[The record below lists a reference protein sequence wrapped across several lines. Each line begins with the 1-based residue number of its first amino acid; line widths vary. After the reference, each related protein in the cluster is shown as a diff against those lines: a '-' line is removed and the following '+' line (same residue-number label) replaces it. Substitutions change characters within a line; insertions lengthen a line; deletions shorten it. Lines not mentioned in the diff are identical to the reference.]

1 MAAIRSRDT
10 KPELL
15 LRRTLYAQGVRGWRL
30 HRRDL
35 PGRPDL
41 AFGPPRVAVFVD
53 GAFWHGHPEH
63 FTPGRSGD
71 YWDAKIARNRERDR
85 DADAALAAAG
95 WVVMRF
101 WDFEVLEDAARCARL
116 VAQALTTRRSGC
128 ASAAKASSLSRA
140 R

>member
-15 LRRTLYAQGVRGWRL
+15 LRRTLHAQGVRGWRL

-35 PGRPDL
+35 AGRPDL
-41 AFGPPRVAVFVD
+41 AFGPARVAVFVD
-53 GAFWHGHPEH
+53 GAFWHGHPDH
-63 FTPGRSGD
+63 FTPGRSGP
-71 YWDAKIARNRERDR
+71 YWDAKIARNRQRDS

-95 WVVMRF
+95 WVVLRF
-101 WDFEVLEDAARCARL
+101 WDFEVLEDASRCAQL
-116 VAQALTTRRSGC
+116 VAQALTARRDARGST
-128 ASAAKASSLSRA
+128 AKTSSLSRA